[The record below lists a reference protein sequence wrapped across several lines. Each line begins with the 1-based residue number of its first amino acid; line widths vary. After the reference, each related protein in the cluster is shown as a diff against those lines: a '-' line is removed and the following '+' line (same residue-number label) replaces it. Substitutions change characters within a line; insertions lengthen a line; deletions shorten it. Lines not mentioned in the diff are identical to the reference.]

1 VTSNSGR
8 LGLGFIGAG
17 FMAQLGHIENYSD
30 IENCDLVAL
39 AEPRSK
45 LRQLVADHYGFDRTY
60 EDHTALLTDPS
71 VDAVVVLVP
80 RTETGPI
87 VLECL
92 NAGKHVFTEKPMA
105 ATAEQAERLAEA
117 ASANGV
123 TFTVGFMKRHDPGVI
138 LAKSVIES
146 VESTGELGKMIYARA
161 HCFGGDGYG
170 GAKPR
175 FATDESLMSVADRWP
190 MAPSWLAGDDQ
201 RDQYQKYTNA
211 YCHDVNLIRY
221 LTGQTPR
228 VIHASL
234 ENVAG
239 RIVTLKF
246 AGFNGLLETGIMD
259 HSGWDATVEIYFANG
274 RIRVDIPVPL
284 DHKSSARVTMIRPD
298 GPEEELQPSPPVVW
312 AFRQQARAFVD
323 DVLNGTSPLASG
335 ADAVDDLRVIEEAW
349 RVGTGLGTNQG

>member
-1 VTSNSGR
+1 
-8 LGLGFIGAG
+8 
-17 FMAQLGHIENYSD
+17 MAQLAHIGNFSA

-39 AEPRSK
+39 AEPRPN
-45 LRQLVADHYGFDRTY
+45 LRQLVADHYGFNRAY
-60 EDHTALLTDPS
+60 EDHRALLADPS
-71 VDAVVVLVP
+71 VDTVVVVVP

-92 NAGKHVFTEKPMA
+92 NAGKNVLTEKPMA
-105 ATAEQAERLAEA
+105 ATAEQAERLCEA

-123 TFTVGFMKRHDPGVI
+123 TFAVGFMKRHDPGVA
-138 LAKSVIES
+138 LAKSVIAA
-146 VESTGELGKMIYARA
+146 VESTGELGEMIYARA

-170 GAKPR
+170 NAKPQ
-175 FATDESLMSVADRWP
+175 FTTDESLISVGDRWP
-190 MAPSWLAGDDQ
+190 MAPSWLTGDDQ

-211 YCHDVNLIRY
+211 YCHDVNLIRH

-228 VIHASL
+228 VTHASL

-239 RIVTLKF
+239 RIVSLKF
-246 AGFNGLLETGIMD
+246 EGFNGLLETGIMD

-284 DHKSSARVTMIRPD
+284 DQESSARVTMIRPE

-312 AFRQQARAFVD
+312 AFRQQARAFID
-323 DVLNGTSPLASG
+323 DVLDGTTPLASG

-349 RVGTGLGTNQG
+349 RVGTGLGTNLD